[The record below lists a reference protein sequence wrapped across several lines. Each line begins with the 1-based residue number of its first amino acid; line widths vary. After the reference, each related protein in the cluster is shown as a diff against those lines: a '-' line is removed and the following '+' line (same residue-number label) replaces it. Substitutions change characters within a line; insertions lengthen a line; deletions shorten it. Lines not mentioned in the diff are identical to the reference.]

1 MKPHHRFA
9 LALTG
14 ALLISSLPAGA
25 ASLSERYE
33 ALRTEQPKLALRD
46 AAAKLNVSE
55 AELLAANGI
64 GKTVT
69 RLQEGENVPREI
81 MRRALDLGKV
91 MALTRNENGVLERTG
106 VATRLKP
113 QEEITGLDADKE
125 KEREARMR
133 NIAGGYLGGEIDLR
147 FTFKNWKYAFAVVQP
162 GKDGVVSRSLQ
173 FFDAQG
179 NAAHKVY
186 VKSDA
191 GVAVFDKI
199 VADFRN
205 PSQSAELN
213 VAAAPVKKRRSR
225 TAVDVKEFQL
235 AWNEINDVHQFNR
248 LLSEFGVTREQGC
261 VWARWT
267 KSSASRRKPC
277 ASCWKRRP
285 SSRWTSWPSW
295 AMTRPSRSTAARS
308 TKCRKRAATST
319 CWIPSST
326 CTCATAPGQRLHRQA
341 RRRGERRVLRQGRQ
355 RSGEL
360 LRRAQPRETSA
371 ASLDRPDRG
380 PAKLGTAN
388 QAAAKANGKRNNH
401 SAPSGNDGQA
411 RRRGPGLG
419 RR

>member
-9 LALTG
+9 LALSG

-25 ASLSERYE
+25 ASLTERYE

-91 MALTRNENGVLERTG
+91 MAMTRNENAILERTG
-106 VATRLKP
+106 VATRMKP
-113 QEEITGLDADKE
+113 QEPITGLDADKE

-162 GKDGVVSRSLQ
+162 GKDGAVSRSLQ
-173 FFDAQG
+173 FFDASG

-186 VKSDA
+186 VKSDE

-213 VAAAPVKKRRSR
+213 VVAAPAKKAPKADS
-225 TAVDVKEFQL
+225 AVDVKEFQQ

-248 LLSEFGVTREQGC
+248 LLTEFGVTREQGMRLGP
-261 VWARWT
+261 VDKVQRIAPQAVRQLLEQAAKQQVEIMAFLGNESTIQIFSGKINKVQEAGGYFNVLDPEFNLHLRDSALVSGYVVKRAGVVNVEFYDKDGNEVVSFFGVRSREKPVPQAWIDLTAALPT
-267 KSSASRRKPC
+267 LDAAKQASR
-277 ASCWKRRP
+277 
-285 SSRWTSWPSW
+285 
-295 AMTRPSRSTAARS
+295 
-308 TKCRKRAATST
+308 
-319 CWIPSST
+319 
-326 CTCATAPGQRLHRQA
+326 
-341 RRRGERRVLRQGRQ
+341 
-355 RSGEL
+355 
-360 LRRAQPRETSA
+360 
-371 ASLDRPDRG
+371 
-380 PAKLGTAN
+380 
-388 QAAAKANGKRNNH
+388 
-401 SAPSGNDGQA
+401 
-411 RRRGPGLG
+411 
-419 RR
+419 

>member
-1 MKPHHRFA
+1 MKPHHRIA

-25 ASLSERYE
+25 ASLTERYD
-33 ALRTEQPKLALRD
+33 ALRAEQPKLALRD
-46 AAAKLNVSE
+46 AAARLNVSE

-91 MALTRNENGVLERTG
+91 MAMTRNENAVLERTG
-106 VATRLKP
+106 VATRIKP
-113 QEEITGLDADKE
+113 QEPITGLDADKE

-162 GKDGVVSRSLQ
+162 GKDGAVSRSLQ

-213 VAAAPVKKRRSR
+213 VAAAPVKKAPKPDSE
-225 TAVDVKEFQL
+225 VDVKEFQL

-248 LLSEFGVTREQGC
+248 LLSEFGVTREQGLRLGP
-261 VWARWT
+261 VDKVTRIAPQAVRQLLEDAAR
-267 KSSASRRKPC
+267 KQVEIMAFLGNDAAIQIYSGKISKVQEAGGYFNVLDPEFNLHLRDSALVSGYIVKRAGVVNVEFYDKDGNEVVSFFGVRSRENPVPQ
-277 ASCWKRRP
+277 AWIDL
-285 SSRWTSWPSW
+285 
-295 AMTRPSRSTAARS
+295 TAAL
-308 TKCRKRAATST
+308 
-319 CWIPSST
+319 P
-326 CTCATAPGQRLHRQA
+326 
-341 RRRGERRVLRQGRQ
+341 
-355 RSGEL
+355 
-360 LRRAQPRETSA
+360 
-371 ASLDRPDRG
+371 
-380 PAKLGTAN
+380 KLNAAN
-388 QAAAKANGKRNNH
+388 QASR
-401 SAPSGNDGQA
+401 
-411 RRRGPGLG
+411 
-419 RR
+419 

>member
-9 LALTG
+9 LALSG
-14 ALLISSLPAGA
+14 ALLLSSLPAGA
-25 ASLSERYE
+25 ASLTERYE
-33 ALRTEQPKLALRD
+33 ALRAEQPKLALRD

-81 MRRALDLGKV
+81 MRHALDLGKV
-91 MALTRNENGVLERTG
+91 MALTRNESAILERTG
-106 VATRLKP
+106 VATRMKP
-113 QEEITGLDADKE
+113 QEPITGLDADKE

-213 VAAAPVKKRRSR
+213 VAAAPVKKAPKPDSE
-225 TAVDVKEFQL
+225 VDVKEFQL
-235 AWNEINDVHQFNR
+235 AWNEISDVHQFNR
-248 LLSEFGVTREQGC
+248 LLSEFGVTREQGLRLGP
-261 VWARWT
+261 VDKVTRIAPQAVRQLLE
-267 KSSASRRKPC
+267 SAAKQQVELMAFLGNDSAIQIYSGKINKVQEAGGYFNVLDPEFNLHLRDSALVSGYIVKRAGVVNVEFYDKEGNEVVSFFGVRSRENPVPQ
-277 ASCWKRRP
+277 AWIDL
-285 SSRWTSWPSW
+285 
-295 AMTRPSRSTAARS
+295 TAAL
-308 TKCRKRAATST
+308 
-319 CWIPSST
+319 P
-326 CTCATAPGQRLHRQA
+326 
-341 RRRGERRVLRQGRQ
+341 
-355 RSGEL
+355 
-360 LRRAQPRETSA
+360 
-371 ASLDRPDRG
+371 
-380 PAKLGTAN
+380 KLGVAN
-388 QAAAKANGKRNNH
+388 QASR
-401 SAPSGNDGQA
+401 
-411 RRRGPGLG
+411 
-419 RR
+419 

>member
-14 ALLISSLPAGA
+14 ALLISSLSAGA

-33 ALRTEQPKLALRD
+33 ALRAEQPKLALRD
-46 AAAKLNVSE
+46 AAARLNVSE
-55 AELLAANGI
+55 AELLAASGI

-69 RLQEGENVPREI
+69 RLREGENVPREI

-91 MALTRNENGVLERTG
+91 MAMTRNENAILERTG

-113 QEEITGLDADKE
+113 QEPVTGLDADKE

-162 GKDGVVSRSLQ
+162 RQDGAVSRSLQ

-186 VKSDA
+186 VKSEA

-213 VAAAPVKKRRSR
+213 VAAAPARKAPKPDSE
-225 TAVDVKEFQL
+225 VDVKEFQL

-248 LLSEFGVTREQGC
+248 LLGEFGVTREQGLRLGP
-261 VWARWT
+261 VDKVTRIAPQAVRQLLEQAARQQVAIMAFLGNDSTIQIYSGKINKVQEAGGYFNVLDPEFNLHLRDSALVSGYIVKRAGVVNVEFYDKDGNEVVSFFGVRSRENPVPQAWIDLT
-267 KSSASRRKPC
+267 AALSKPGAVSQASR
-277 ASCWKRRP
+277 
-285 SSRWTSWPSW
+285 
-295 AMTRPSRSTAARS
+295 
-308 TKCRKRAATST
+308 
-319 CWIPSST
+319 
-326 CTCATAPGQRLHRQA
+326 
-341 RRRGERRVLRQGRQ
+341 
-355 RSGEL
+355 
-360 LRRAQPRETSA
+360 
-371 ASLDRPDRG
+371 
-380 PAKLGTAN
+380 
-388 QAAAKANGKRNNH
+388 
-401 SAPSGNDGQA
+401 
-411 RRRGPGLG
+411 
-419 RR
+419 

>member
-33 ALRTEQPKLALRD
+33 ALRAEQPKLALRD
-46 AAAKLNVSE
+46 AAARLNVSE

-69 RLQEGENVPREI
+69 RLQEGESVPREI

-91 MALTRNENGVLERTG
+91 MAMTRNENAILERTG

-205 PSQSAELN
+205 PSQSAKLN
-213 VAAAPVKKRRSR
+213 VAAAPAKKAQKPDSE
-225 TAVDVKEFQL
+225 VDVKEFQL

-248 LLSEFGVTREQGC
+248 LLSEFGVTREQGLRLGP
-261 VWARWT
+261 VDKVQRIAPQAVRQLLEQAAKQQVEIMAFLGNDSAIQIYSGKINKVQEAGGYFNVLDPEFNLHLRDSALVSGYIVKRAGVVNVEFYDKDGHEVVSFFGVRSRENPVPQAWIDLTASLPKLDAT
-267 KSSASRRKPC
+267 KQASR
-277 ASCWKRRP
+277 
-285 SSRWTSWPSW
+285 
-295 AMTRPSRSTAARS
+295 
-308 TKCRKRAATST
+308 
-319 CWIPSST
+319 
-326 CTCATAPGQRLHRQA
+326 
-341 RRRGERRVLRQGRQ
+341 
-355 RSGEL
+355 
-360 LRRAQPRETSA
+360 
-371 ASLDRPDRG
+371 
-380 PAKLGTAN
+380 
-388 QAAAKANGKRNNH
+388 
-401 SAPSGNDGQA
+401 
-411 RRRGPGLG
+411 
-419 RR
+419 